1 MGGSQHS
8 KFLLIVWFVMR
19 WFVCSNFH
27 HQDSIKKFTPAWR
40 TNRPPKK
47 KKMNYYYYINIS
59 CMVNRLC
66 WFNDCHSSRNFSFSS
81 STFIIHIGVVPR
93 AVGLS
98 QISIRSWNK
107 CTVKHSTLFSE
118 GKETITIANKQQH
131 LLLLLPNEEKE
142 KIPKMFWLDSLI
154 NVAKLTLT
162 SFFAADDD
170 DDLLFSWE
178 RRSVPRIVRKTHR
191 REREEESCR
200 GTFLIGPNLHPN

>member
-19 WFVCSNFH
+19 WFVCSDFH

-118 GKETITIANKQQH
+118 GKRDNNNRQH
-131 LLLLLPNEEKE
+131 NNIFFFPTRKKRRFQRCFGSTLLLTLP
-142 KIPKMFWLDSLI
+142 S
-154 NVAKLTLT
+154 
-162 SFFAADDD
+162 
-170 DDLLFSWE
+170 
-178 RRSVPRIVRKTHR
+178 
-191 REREEESCR
+191 
-200 GTFLIGPNLHPN
+200 